1 MPASLTNRERLMRII
16 QGGKDI
22 DRPALKLW
30 GLEPCQEAVNEQYA
44 SSAINHKAYE
54 QVTKLALETTDI
66 FGQLSINVHSHCGI
80 LEKECVYEY
89 DEPCEIPNWRQVRTV
104 MKTPL
109 GDLTSLRRV
118 STIGE
123 PEYKLEYFVKEPDDV
138 RKLLSAPYEP
148 YPFDPTRFNAIDAA
162 VGDRGITILG
172 LPYPGGLLYNA
183 CGSEMMALI
192 MMDEPELMDEAINLY
207 TQRAHGLLEDV
218 IRQGLKPVYCV
229 IGPELLIPPLMN
241 MDGFRRY
248 AVESNRKLYAR
259 MRESGGHIWMH
270 CHGKTAK
277 LLDDFI
283 GLGVGA
289 INPLEPPPNG
299 DVDMFEIAKKY
310 GGRIALEGN
319 IEIQEIIQAE
329 PEHLRTLMEE
339 CVAAGAPTGRFIL
352 CPSAGYKEYVFPS
365 ERYIQNLMLY
375 LEYGLELVNRK
386 W

>member
-1 MPASLTNRERLMRII
+1 MPASLTSRERIMRII
-16 QGGKDI
+16 QGKDV

-30 GLEPCQEAVNEQYA
+30 GLEPCPEAVNEQYA
-44 SSAINHKAYE
+44 SSMINSKAYE
-54 QVTKLALETTDI
+54 PVTKLALETTDI
-66 FGQLSINVHSHCGI
+66 FGQLSINVHSHCGR

-89 DEPCEIPNWRQVRTV
+89 DEPCDIPNWRQVRTV

-123 PEYKLEYFVKEPDDV
+123 PEYKLEYFIKEPCDV
-138 RKLLSAPYEP
+138 RKLISAPYEP
-148 YPFDPTRFNAIDAA
+148 YPFDPSRFNTIDAA

-192 MMDEPELMDEAINLY
+192 MMDEPGLMDEVIDLY
-207 TQRAHGLLEDV
+207 TRRVHASLEEI

-248 AVESNRKLYAR
+248 AVEANRKLYDR
-259 MRESGGHIWMH
+259 MRESGGYIWMH

-283 GLGVGA
+283 DLGVNV

-299 DVDMFEIAKKY
+299 DVDMYEVAKKY

-319 IEIQEIIQAE
+319 IEIQEILLAE
-329 PEHLRTLMEE
+329 PERLRALMEE
-339 CVAAGAPTGRFIL
+339 CVTAGAPTGRFIL
-352 CPSAGYKEYVFPS
+352 CPSAGYKEYINPT

-375 LEYGLELVNRK
+375 LKYGLELVSRK

>member
-1 MPASLTNRERLMRII
+1 MRII
-16 QGGKDI
+16 KGQEV

-30 GLEPCQEAVNEQYA
+30 GLEPCPE
-44 SSAINHKAYE
+44 AINHEYAASMINSKAYE
-54 QVTKLALETTDI
+54 PVTKLALETTDI
-66 FGQLSINVHSHCGI
+66 FGQLSLHVHSYCGKLDSEVI
-80 LEKECVYEY
+80 QEY
-89 DEPCEIPNWRQVRTV
+89 DEPCDIPNWRNVRTI
-104 MKTPL
+104 MRTPL
-109 GDLTSLRRV
+109 GDLTSLKRV
-118 STIGE
+118 SKIGE
-123 PEYKLEYFVKEPDDV
+123 PEYKLEHFVKEPEDI
-138 RKLLSAPYEP
+138 RKLLSAPYAP

-172 LPYPGGLLYNA
+172 LPYPGALIYNA
-183 CGSEMMALI
+183 CGSELMAYI

-207 TQRAHGLLEDV
+207 TQRVHDMLEEV

-229 IGPELLIPPLMN
+229 IGPELMTPPLLN
-241 MDGFRRY
+241 MDGYRRY
-248 AVESNRKLYAR
+248 VVEANRKLYTR
-259 MRESGGHIWMH
+259 MRDTGGHIWMH

-283 GLGVGA
+283 DLGVNV

-299 DVDMFEIAKKY
+299 DVNMQEIAKNY
-310 GGRIALEGN
+310 GGRIGLEGN
-319 IEIQEIIQAE
+319 IEIQDIQLAE
-329 PEHLRTLMEE
+329 PEQLMALMEE

-352 CPSAGYKEYVFPS
+352 CPSAGYKEYVFPT